1 MFNFIELTYVLNG
14 TSICLQNLKNK
25 LYLSL
30 NMSNY
35 NFQVTGYHPYLANH
49 TFETE
54 IKQISKFKI
63 VLSSMPNYTL
73 NSPKSTITFGTQI
86 SLISPNNMFLV
97 ATNNGELKLESLKG
111 DMSLSSINL
120 PINSK
125 FTIIDPYNQ
134 NNFSK
139 PFLFNDE
146 FLLRSTFG
154 GYLSLNLQ
162 NNDNNNFN
170 YDNINQVITN
180 NMIIV
185 EDCIWKVIKTNVP
198 YIPDWVFKRKYLN
211 YNINSYLYT
220 LENSFMNKGN
230 KINLIGNK
238 NSEITTIV
246 DKSKPNLSTL
256 STNLQDKNLVDDILL
271 TMLGLEGNYIKR
283 VITHTNFKDF
293 KVEFQ
298 VEPYLEN
305 PTCDPPLLS
314 LVNLLLPI
322 SFYYNSITNFLNIHS
337 NIETGLIGKSFCLG
351 LKKILREYILFVNQ
365 LDCQNR
371 IGNPNLNLQQLWWL
385 CQPSLKLLENLHEL
399 CQKCSM
405 IKGGA
410 LINIIYSVYLHET
423 DNQMKK
429 MYKFLLDRSFVPYF
443 DMLKLW
449 TCHGYLENEHE
460 FQEFM
465 IMCYK
470 DYNKENVKES
480 YLDLFWEMKFKL
492 NNLHVPEFLN
502 RVAEKILFIG
512 KSLNIIRETGKIIQ
526 CPFEKEFESFSTK
539 EEGNKIINNK
549 KNFFDDNNNING
561 YNNNGNKNNN
571 LNNINYNNVNVN
583 IENNQMI
590 FENERLIQFEKLIN
604 KIYNWTNDSLRHIL
618 FKEKNLD
625 SLLKSFKK
633 FYLMEAG
640 DFFTELIESAKD
652 LFFLE
657 KKNINFEKLKILID
671 NSIRMTSINSDIN
684 KDHFNFFLS
693 NMAISME
700 KQYLDKY
707 SEILQS
713 NETDIKKITE
723 KIYEIDNTQSG
734 IDLDDMKVYET
745 LNLECKIDWPL
756 NLIFSKKNIIKYKIL
771 FRHLLRMKFLEKELN
786 DVWLIT
792 QYFKDDKLQSYIK
805 ECNFLRDNMLN
816 FVKNIIY
823 YLFNEVIEPNYISL
837 QKNLENSS
845 SMEDVM
851 KYHDQFLN
859 NCINQCL
866 LGNENILI
874 QLSNMI
880 QCISYF
886 SKLTSKYFQNILIK
900 EKEIHQEN
908 IGIRYMKITNEFD
921 RKRLKKKERIEAI
934 ESVLIQGQDKFK
946 GMFDKF
952 KEGFEKRFKNFLNE
966 INKINI
972 SYNPHLTNLLTK
984 LDFNNYYCD
993 RFNKLI

>member
-1 MFNFIELTYVLNG
+1 
-14 TSICLQNLKNK
+14 
-25 LYLSL
+25 
-30 NMSNY
+30 
-35 NFQVTGYHPYLANH
+35 
-49 TFETE
+49 
-54 IKQISKFKI
+54 
-63 VLSSMPNYTL
+63 
-73 NSPKSTITFGTQI
+73 
-86 SLISPNNMFLV
+86 
-97 ATNNGELKLESLKG
+97 
-111 DMSLSSINL
+111 
-120 PINSK
+120 
-125 FTIIDPYNQ
+125 
-134 NNFSK
+134 
-139 PFLFNDE
+139 
-146 FLLRSTFG
+146 
-154 GYLSLNLQ
+154 
-162 NNDNNNFN
+162 
-170 YDNINQVITN
+170 
-180 NMIIV
+180 
-185 EDCIWKVIKTNVP
+185 
-198 YIPDWVFKRKYLN
+198 
-211 YNINSYLYT
+211 
-220 LENSFMNKGN
+220 
-230 KINLIGNK
+230 
-238 NSEITTIV
+238 
-246 DKSKPNLSTL
+246 
-256 STNLQDKNLVDDILL
+256 
-271 TMLGLEGNYIKR
+271 
-283 VITHTNFKDF
+283 
-293 KVEFQ
+293 
-298 VEPYLEN
+298 
-305 PTCDPPLLS
+305 
-314 LVNLLLPI
+314 
-322 SFYYNSITNFLNIHS
+322 
-337 NIETGLIGKSFCLG
+337 
-351 LKKILREYILFVNQ
+351 
-365 LDCQNR
+365 
-371 IGNPNLNLQQLWWL
+371 
-385 CQPSLKLLENLHEL
+385 
-399 CQKCSM
+399 M

-423 DNQMKK
+423 DYQMKK
-429 MYKFLLDRSFVPYF
+429 MYKYLLDRSFVPYF

-465 IMCYK
+465 IMSPK
-470 DYNKENVKES
+470 DYNKENVKQS

-492 NNLHVPEFLN
+492 SHLHIPEFLN

-561 YNNNGNKNNN
+561 YNNNGNKNND

-590 FENERLIQFEKLIN
+590 FENERLILFEKLIN
-604 KIYNWTNDSLRHIL
+604 KIYDWTNDSLRHIL

-640 DFFTELIESAKD
+640 DFFTELIDSSKD
-652 LFFLE
+652 MFFLE
-657 KKNINFEKLKILID
+657 KKNINFEKLKLQID
-671 NSIRMTSINSDIN
+671 NSLRITSINSDIN
-684 KDHFNFFLS
+684 KDHFYFILS

-723 KIYEIDNTQSG
+723 KIYEIDNSQSG

-792 QYFKDDKLQSYIK
+792 QYFKDDKLQSYLK
-805 ECNFLRDNMLN
+805 ECNFLRDNMTN

-823 YLFNEVIEPNYISL
+823 YLFNEVIEPNYILL

-993 RFNKLI
+993 RFNQLI

>member
-1 MFNFIELTYVLNG
+1 M
-14 TSICLQNLKNK
+14 C
-25 LYLSL
+25 
-30 NMSNY
+30 
-35 NFQVTGYHPYLANH
+35 
-49 TFETE
+49 
-54 IKQISKFKI
+54 
-63 VLSSMPNYTL
+63 
-73 NSPKSTITFGTQI
+73 
-86 SLISPNNMFLV
+86 
-97 ATNNGELKLESLKG
+97 
-111 DMSLSSINL
+111 
-120 PINSK
+120 
-125 FTIIDPYNQ
+125 
-134 NNFSK
+134 
-139 PFLFNDE
+139 
-146 FLLRSTFG
+146 
-154 GYLSLNLQ
+154 
-162 NNDNNNFN
+162 
-170 YDNINQVITN
+170 
-180 NMIIV
+180 
-185 EDCIWKVIKTNVP
+185 
-198 YIPDWVFKRKYLN
+198 
-211 YNINSYLYT
+211 
-220 LENSFMNKGN
+220 
-230 KINLIGNK
+230 
-238 NSEITTIV
+238 
-246 DKSKPNLSTL
+246 
-256 STNLQDKNLVDDILL
+256 
-271 TMLGLEGNYIKR
+271 
-283 VITHTNFKDF
+283 
-293 KVEFQ
+293 
-298 VEPYLEN
+298 
-305 PTCDPPLLS
+305 PPLLS
-314 LVNLLLPI
+314 LTNLLLLPL
-322 SFYYNSITNFLNIHS
+322 SFCYNSITYFLNINT
-337 NIETGLIGKSFCLG
+337 NIETGLVAKNFCIAV
-351 LKKILREYILFVNQ
+351 KKILREYVLFVNQ
-365 LDCQNR
+365 LDSQNR
-371 IGNPNLNLQQLWWL
+371 YENPPLNLQNIWWL
-385 CQPSLKLLENLHEL
+385 CQPCLKLLENLHKL
-399 CQKCSM
+399 CLKC
-405 IKGGA
+405 INVKGGA
-410 LINIIYSVYLHET
+410 LINIVYSFYLHET
-423 DNQMKK
+423 DNQLKK
-429 MYKFLLDRSFVPYF
+429 MYKFLLEKSFVPF
-443 DMLKLW
+443 FNMLKLW
-449 TCHGYLENEHE
+449 VCYGFFENEHE

-465 IMCYK
+465 ICSSK
-470 DYNKENVKES
+470 DYSKDKINEY

-492 NNLHVPEFLN
+492 NELNVPEFLN
-502 RVAEKILFIG
+502 RIANKILFIG

-539 EEGNKIINNK
+539 DEGNKNISIK
-549 KNFFDDNNNING
+549 KNLLNNNNVNNNNNIISNG
-561 YNNNGNKNNN
+561 YNNNIN
-571 LNNINYNNVNVN
+571 NNINNYDNLDNN
-583 IENNQMI
+583 ENKQMI

-604 KIYNWTNDSLRHIL
+604 KIYDWTNDSLRHIL

-640 DFFTELIESAKD
+640 DFYTELIESAKD

-792 QYFKDDKLQSYIK
+792 QYFKDDKLQSYLK
-805 ECNFLRDNMLN
+805 ECNFLRDNMTN

-823 YLFNEVIEPNYISL
+823 YLFNEVIEPNYILL

-921 RKRLKKKERIEAI
+921 RKRLKKKERIEAV

>member
-220 LENSFMNKGN
+220 LENSFMNKSN
-230 KINLIGNK
+230 KINLIGDK

-271 TMLGLEGNYIKR
+271 IMLGLEGNYIKR

-470 DYNKENVKES
+470 DYNKENVKQS

-526 CPFEKEFESFSTK
+526 CPFEMEFESFSTK
-539 EEGNKIINNK
+539 DEGNKNIINK
-549 KNFFDDNNNING
+549 KNLFNNNNVNHNINNG
-561 YNNNGNKNNN
+561 YNNNINNN
-571 LNNINYNNVNVN
+571 NYDNLDNN
-583 IENNQMI
+583 ENNQMI

-604 KIYNWTNDSLRHIL
+604 KIYDWTNDSLRHIL

-792 QYFKDDKLQSYIK
+792 QYFKDDKLQSYLK
-805 ECNFLRDNMLN
+805 ECNFLRDNMTN

-823 YLFNEVIEPNYISL
+823 YLFNEVIEPNYILL

-993 RFNKLI
+993 RFNQLI